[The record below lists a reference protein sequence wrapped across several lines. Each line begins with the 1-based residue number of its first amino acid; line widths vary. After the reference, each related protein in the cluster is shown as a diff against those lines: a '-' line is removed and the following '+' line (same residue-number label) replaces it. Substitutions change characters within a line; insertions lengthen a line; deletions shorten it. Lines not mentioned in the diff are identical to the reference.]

1 MPDNFWEENSGE
13 NFPFQFRHKPST
25 EAQRNAN
32 WSSIENRITGQQLR
46 SIYPMLKHILIAA
59 SFFLLV
65 ALTYF
70 FVNQN
75 VNQNLHSTEQ
85 YAIVQTGFGEMKRIV
100 LPDST
105 EVMMNA
111 NSTLKIPAVW
121 ADDAQ
126 REVWIKGE
134 AWFHVRKKTVTKQ
147 NFIVHTPQTNVEVLG
162 TIFNI
167 KDRRDKSVISLE
179 EGSIQ
184 LITDKNKVL
193 TKITPGQVAIVT
205 KDKKMSVASDN
216 NVRFRSSWQF
226 NEYHFEHTSITDI
239 AEMIQDN
246 YGYHTV
252 IDAKL
257 ITTKFLTGDLT
268 AKSIQDFIKV
278 ISVAMNVN
286 IEMKGNTIYIYPKQ

>member
-13 NFPFQFRHKPST
+13 KFPFQFRRKPST
-25 EAQRNAN
+25 ASQRDAN
-32 WSSIENRITGQQLR
+32 WSSIEKRINDKQILP
-46 SIYPMLKHILIAA
+46 IYPMLKPILIAA
-59 SFFLLV
+59 SLILLV
-65 ALTYF
+65 VGTYF
-70 FVNQN
+70 I

-85 YAIVQTGFGEMKRIV
+85 YAFVQTGFGEMKKIV

-121 ADDAQ
+121 ADDVQ

-134 AWFHVRKKTVTKQ
+134 AWFHVQKKTATKQ

-167 KDRRDKSVISLE
+167 KNRRDKSVISLE

-193 TKITPGQVAIVT
+193 TKIIPGQVATVT
-205 KDKKMSVASDN
+205 KDKKMSVASDS
-216 NVRFRSSWQF
+216 NVQYRSSWQF
-226 NEYHFEHTSITDI
+226 NEYHFNHTSISDI

-252 IDAKL
+252 IDEKL

-268 AKSIQDFIKV
+268 AKSIQDFINV

-286 IEMKGNTIYIYPKQ
+286 VEMKGKTIYIYPKQ